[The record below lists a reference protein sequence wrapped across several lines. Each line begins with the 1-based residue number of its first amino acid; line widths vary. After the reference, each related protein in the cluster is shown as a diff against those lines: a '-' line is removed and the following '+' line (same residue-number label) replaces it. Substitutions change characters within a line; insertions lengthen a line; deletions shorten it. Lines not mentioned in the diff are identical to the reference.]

1 MYKALIARLSS
12 LFIHFV
18 DLSDFLGVTF
28 DNFSSRSR
36 VLARNADSSVL

>member
-18 DLSDFLGVTF
+18 DLRDCLGAAF
-28 DNFSSRSR
+28 DSFSSRSR